1 MARPSTALL
10 SREIIGRA
18 AIEYVESGRTLQLVP
33 LAKRL
38 GVSVSSI
45 YHHVD
50 GRDGVIKAMREVLA
64 PQYLVPDTDPRGWQE
79 RVREQVELSWRMY
92 AEHPRVLQLMIT
104 VVIAEP
110 DVLSFYSALVDAL
123 DEAGVPKNELLTT
136 VEVID
141 AFCFGAVLDALS
153 PDAILAAE
161 QADGRLAELIDAH
174 AVGKTR
180 NRLVFDLGLDLII
193 AGIEARVAAAGR

>member
-1 MARPSTALL
+1 MARPRTALL

-18 AIEYVESGRTLQLVP
+18 AIEYVDAGRDLQLVP

-38 GVSVSSI
+38 GVSVSSL

-64 PQYLVPDTDPRGWQE
+64 PQYLAPAAGPRIWQD
-79 RVREQVELSWRMY
+79 RVREQVELAWRMY

-110 DVLSFYSALVDAL
+110 DVLRFYSALVETLED
-123 DEAGVPKNELLTT
+123 AGVPEDELLTT

-153 PDAILAAE
+153 PDTILAAE
-161 QADGRLAELIDAH
+161 PTDGRLAGLVAAH
-174 AVGKTR
+174 PVGEIR
-180 NRLVFDLGLDLII
+180 NRLVFDRGLDLII